1 MTDLIKLA
9 KKWRTQGLLRLD
21 GGPPLSNDTLRYC
34 ADALEKA
41 LAAPASHPV
50 TDATACRSL
59 FAFYKA
65 MGKPQHRFG
74 RVKIEAM
81 KAALGVKH
89 DA

>member
-9 KKWRTQGLLRLD
+9 QEWHEKSHTAFMPGERDVWLQCSR
-21 GGPPLSNDTLRYC
+21 
-34 ADALEKA
+34 ALEKA
-41 LAAPASHPV
+41 LAAPASQPV